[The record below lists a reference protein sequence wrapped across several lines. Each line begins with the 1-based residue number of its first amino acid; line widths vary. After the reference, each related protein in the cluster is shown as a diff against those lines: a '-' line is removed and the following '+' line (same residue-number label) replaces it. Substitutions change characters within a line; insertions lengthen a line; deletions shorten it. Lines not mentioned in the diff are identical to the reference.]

1 MIFTWHKWKKKIV
14 FVNGRNYGILAE
26 KYGYH
31 GDILKNVDQAE
42 VDLADI
48 NTAVPDKA
56 GWSTGPHRTRH

>member
-1 MIFTWHKWKKKIV
+1 MVHVKKNTL

-31 GDILKNVDQAE
+31 GDLLKNVYQAE

-56 GWSTGPHRTRH
+56 G

>member
-1 MIFTWHKWKKKIV
+1 MIFTWHKWRKKIV

-56 GWSTGPHRTRH
+56 G